1 MTDLITLYRF
11 YIDLPMKKIFT
22 ITVFAFLIVS
32 LLNSCNKVEKQSQNI
47 TSSETETTQ
56 SNTVTV
62 TFPEGLTLRDIAEKL
77 EENSVCSSAAF
88 IEEAAKPEYIEQYG
102 FVIPNRD
109 KRFYPLEGYIF
120 PDTYE
125 FYKNENVSS
134 VLKKFL
140 RNTSSKLNDDI
151 KSKAEKIG
159 LTPDELITFASI
171 VQKESGG
178 SAEAGKVASVLHNR
192 LNNPSFQ
199 KLQCDACSLYLKQ
212 YLKPYTDETSYDA
225 YCEVYNTYMV
235 KGLPV
240 GAICNPGMASIN
252 AVLNPE
258 NTDYYFFVTDSDNIY
273 HYAETWEEHQSNVR
287 EAGLG

>member
-1 MTDLITLYRF
+1 
-11 YIDLPMKKIFT
+11 MKKIFT

-32 LLNSCNKVEKQSQNI
+32 LMNSCNKVEKQSQNI
-47 TSSETETTQ
+47 PSSETETTQ

-62 TFPEGLTLRDIAEKL
+62 TFPEGLTLRDIADKL
-77 EENSVCSSAAF
+77 EENSVCSSAEF

-102 FVIPNRD
+102 FLITDRE

-125 FYKNENVSS
+125 FFKNENVSS

-151 KSKAEKIG
+151 KSQADKLG
-159 LTPDELITFASI
+159 LTLDELITFASI

-192 LNNPSFQ
+192 LNNPSFL
-199 KLQCDACSLYLKQ
+199 KLQCDACSLYLKK
-212 YLKPYTDETSYDA
+212 YIKPYTDETSYDT
-225 YCEVYNTYMV
+225 YCEDYNTYMI

-258 NTDYYFFVTDSDNIY
+258 DTDYYFFVTDSDNIY